1 MVVKEQYLVVV
12 SVLDGRRFP
21 KRPKHKLVV
30 ETRFDGELL
39 ATDPIEHTETPEFS
53 TELAWELS
61 KKALHQHRLQR
72 TPIKLQCYAVDL
84 LTNARENVGYVMLDL
99 RTAAFQEDIPA
110 KVPVQ
115 SKWYPLLN
123 TKYARLKPELR
134 VSISL
139 ENDTQVPDDSF
150 KARSAPPRKGQLPPE
165 SDEELDPK
173 SLLPMLNEM
182 EGYYQIGPVDRC
194 TDMFVLSVTVGFA
207 ANLAQLVPSTMPL
220 PARESG
226 FFFYFS
232 LFGNDVTNE
241 AFHDLLNPNFPAE
254 RASVRVRSNANALQM
269 YFGNQPS
276 IQVHL
281 CCGDQS
287 LGNSDIPLTGVLKQ
301 ENIHLLATQP
311 VAIEGAFRLIPPLK
325 TQQQLPPVPIDL
337 APVVGVS
344 VSLRREEISLK
355 SPGIPPPSTP
365 EKQRIIE
372 EEKPEKISTPS
383 KAHHEKQKKQEHS
396 PPEKLERPQ
405 EADSPADSMGSYTPI
420 EDDKGTTTD
429 ELSSLTQEDKQDKRK
444 KKSHG
449 EKTKDVGKSETD
461 YDGGEIIRS
470 RPRQDENSVS
480 STSHP
485 ILAIDAA
492 THHFCFSI
500 DLRSIKDMDTP
511 TAVNIFLR
519 YTYPFFGSSAPIMTH
534 PPVEV
539 RRHTE
544 VLLPH
549 SFCAFDFA
557 TAPQQLKETFLRI
570 PLLVEVWHRDKMTQ
584 DMLLGIARL
593 SLSNILNADKARVA
607 SKAEGSPEGWRQ
619 ICSERVS
626 VESTDGHQRHVCEL
640 HIVLGLEDYG
650 HINTREVILS
660 TEPSQ
665 STTVETKPK
674 PQEVSEEPKDARDTL
689 EYKAA
694 MELEMWKEAQ
704 EELYEQQL
712 KEKEVTHMRAL
723 AEEWKR
729 RDKEREL
736 LVRKKVDEYSRLE
749 EQLRLAIADV
759 EKRERQLAANEA
771 EVMRLRTDLQRDYER
786 KVAELKDASHRMK
799 DDCVHQVEIERSKV
813 SDLEEQKQRLQE
825 QLVTMERKLEE
836 KEKDFQI
843 YREQINTKPE
853 VRLQSEINLLTL
865 EKVELERKLDSVTK
879 SKIHYKQ
886 QWGRALKEL
895 ARLKQKEQAEA
906 KARLK
911 RQQQELEHMRLRY
924 LAAEEKEVVK
934 SEKKEL
940 EEIKGELSKFQQEI
954 QQQKQV
960 TPQDATANNGH
971 QQETGRQDDLDSSL
985 DDHVARLIEE
995 RDTLLRTGVYT
1006 HHDRI
1011 ITELD
1016 KQIREAIAKKAN

>member
-1 MVVKEQYLVVV
+1 MGVSEQYLVVV
-12 SVLDGRRFP
+12 SILDGRKFP
-21 KRPKHKLVV
+21 KRPKHNIVV
-30 ETRFDGELL
+30 ETRFDGEFL
-39 ATDPIEHTETPEFS
+39 ATDPSEHAETPEFS

-72 TPIKLQCYAVDL
+72 TPIKLQCYAVDSASG
-84 LTNARENVGYVMLDL
+84 TRENIGYVMLDL
-99 RTAAFQEDIPA
+99 RTAAFQEESPA

-134 VSISL
+134 IGISL
-139 ENDTQVPDDSF
+139 EYEGQTKEESF
-150 KARSAPPRKGQLPPE
+150 KAKPAPRRKGQAEL
-165 SDEELDPK
+165 DEELDPK
-173 SLLPMLNEM
+173 SVLPVLNDM
-182 EGYYQIGPVDRC
+182 EGYYQIGPDHRC

-207 ANLAQLVPSTMPL
+207 ANLAQLVPSTMSL

-254 RASVRVRSNANALQM
+254 RASVRVRSSPEAIQL
-269 YFGNQPS
+269 YFASQPG
-276 IQVHL
+276 IQIHL
-281 CCGDQS
+281 CCGDKS
-287 LGNSDIPLTGVLKQ
+287 LGSADISLTGLLKKETIPLLDS
-301 ENIHLLATQP
+301 QP
-311 VAIEGAFRLIPPLK
+311 VALEGAFRLVPPTR
-325 TQQQLPPVPIDL
+325 TQQQLPPIPVDL
-337 APVVGVS
+337 APIVGMS
-344 VSLRREEISLK
+344 VSLRREEVSLRIP
-355 SPGIPPPSTP
+355 SVPGPSTP
-365 EKQRIIE
+365 EKQPT
-372 EEKPEKISTPS
+372 EEKVQPEKLTTPS
-383 KAHHEKQKKQEHS
+383 KEPGEKPSKPKHS
-396 PPEKLERPQ
+396 PPEKLERPR
-405 EADSPADSMGSYTPI
+405 EADSSPDSMGGYTPV
-420 EDDKGTTTD
+420 EERESTTD
-429 ELSSLTQEDKQDKRK
+429 ELSSLTQEEKREK
-444 KKSHG
+444 KGKAQAG
-449 EKTKDVGKSETD
+449 KTK
-461 YDGGEIIRS
+461 GEAKPGPSHDAMGEAS
-470 RPRQDENSVS
+470 RAKPKEEESAAS
-480 STSHP
+480 SSLSQA

-500 DLRSIKDMDTP
+500 DMRSIKDVDTP
-511 TAVNIFLR
+511 TAANVFLR
-519 YTYPFFGSSAPIMTH
+519 YTYPFFGSSAPIITH

-557 TAPQQLKETFLRI
+557 TPPQQLKETFLRI
-570 PLLVEVWHRDKMTQ
+570 PLLIEVWHRDRMTQ
-584 DMLLGIARL
+584 DVLLGIGRL
-593 SLSNILNADKARVA
+593 SLAKILNADKARVA
-607 SKAEGSPEGWRQ
+607 SKAEGQPEGWRQ
-619 ICSERVS
+619 ICSERVFA
-626 VESTDGHQRHVCEL
+626 ESTDGRQQRVCEL

-650 HINTREVILS
+650 PINTREVIIS

-665 STTVETKPK
+665 STTVEQKPK
-674 PQEVSEEPKDARDTL
+674 PEEPAEPEKDARETL

-704 EELYEQQL
+704 EEMYEKQL
-712 KEKEVTHMRAL
+712 KAKEVQHMKAL

-736 LVRKKVDEYSRLE
+736 LVRKKVDEYGRLE
-749 EQLRLAIADV
+749 EQLRLAITDV
-759 EKRERQLAANEA
+759 EKREKQLAANEA
-771 EVMRLRTDLQRDYER
+771 EVMRLKNDLQRDYER
-786 KVAELKDASHRMK
+786 KLSELKDASHRMK
-799 DDCVHQVEIERSKV
+799 EDCLHQVEIERSKV
-813 SDLEEQKQRLQE
+813 NDLEEQKQRIQE
-825 QLVTMERKLEE
+825 QLTAVEKKLEE
-836 KEKDFQI
+836 KERDFQV

-906 KARLK
+906 RARLK

-940 EEIKGELSKFQQEI
+940 EDIKGELSKFQQEL
-954 QQQKQV
+954 QQQKQGSPAG
-960 TPQDATANNGH
+960 TTNGEGQH
-971 QQETGRQDDLDSSL
+971 AKGGETDLDSSV

-1016 KQIREAIAKKAN
+1016 KQIREAITRRGK